1 MNLHAS
7 YFMVVVT
14 LTEYVSRI
22 LKFTVGRKGRMQIK
36 REMVY
41 SQIKEI
47 VPLGVSLIDEK
58 QISRVQLTRQAER
71 GRYISQDW
79 G

>member
-14 LTEYVSRI
+14 DKEYVSRT
-22 LKFTVGRKGRMQIK
+22 LKFPVGRKRRMQIK
-36 REMVY
+36 REIVY

-47 VPLGVSLIDEK
+47 APPGVSLIDEE
-58 QISRVQLTRQAER
+58 QISRYRNK
-71 GRYISQDW
+71 
-79 G
+79 

>member
-71 GRYISQDW
+71 GRYISQD
-79 G
+79 

>member
-14 LTEYVSRI
+14 LTEYVSKT
-22 LKFTVGRKGRMQIK
+22 LKFTVGRKRRMQIK
-36 REMVY
+36 REIVY

-47 VPLGVSLIDEK
+47 VPLGVSLIDEE
-58 QISRVQLTRQAER
+58 QISRVQLTRQAEW
-71 GRYISQDW
+71 GRHISQD
-79 G
+79 

>member
-36 REMVY
+36 REIVY

-71 GRYISQDW
+71 GRHISQD
-79 G
+79 